1 MGNRETALQA
11 LIALCHRR
19 WGLSILAALAGC
31 DGARF
36 VELQQQLGASA
47 QPLREGLDALL
58 AVGHLEPVPG
68 YGHPLR
74 PEYRLAPRRAALAA
88 AATALTAAPAGARA
102 QFARKWSLPLLAVLA
117 SGEQRY
123 AEIAT
128 RLPEAS
134 PRALALALRGLEGA
148 GLIAR
153 HVGKE
158 RPPAVRYGLTAAGR
172 RLLPALEA
180 LLSALK
186 ALPPVD

>member
-1 MGNRETALQA
+1 MASRELALRA

-19 WGLSILAALAGC
+19 WGLLILAALAGRE
-31 DGARF
+31 GARF
-36 VELQQQLGASA
+36 VELQEQLGASA

-58 AVGHLEPVPG
+58 AAGHLEPVSG

-74 PEYRLAPRRAALAA
+74 PEYRLAPRRAALATA
-88 AATALTAAPAGARA
+88 ASALAAAPAGARA

-123 AEIAT
+123 TEIAS

-134 PRALALALRGLEGA
+134 PRALALALQGLESA

-153 HVGKE
+153 RVGKE
-158 RPPAVRYGLTAAGR
+158 RPPAVRYGLAAGGR
-172 RLLPALEA
+172 RLLPALESLLAA
-180 LLSALK
+180 LRALQP
-186 ALPPVD
+186 LN